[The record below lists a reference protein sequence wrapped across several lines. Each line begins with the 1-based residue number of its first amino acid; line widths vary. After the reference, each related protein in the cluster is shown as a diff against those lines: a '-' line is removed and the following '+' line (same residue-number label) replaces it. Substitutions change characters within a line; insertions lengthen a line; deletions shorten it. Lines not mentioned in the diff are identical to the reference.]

1 MWRKAF
7 SAGGLAEQARERF
20 QQSMRSFQS
29 SEAEEV
35 ERTARDIY
43 EQLEKNPAV
52 LYSLR
57 GSKFALDVAAV
68 AGSIAAGGIGYQDFI
83 IAPLVASL
91 THQLVELLGW
101 QVVDAQREQT
111 RHRQQELLKQHLSG
125 PMAEWLTQVA
135 GDRRL
140 VVRATATGFGPHSPG
155 DTATRRARSG
165 FEELGKVHDRFRRLL
180 RMLPYSA
187 PSPLPCSIWSA
198 DCGRGSTGRGAI
210 RCPR

>member
-1 MWRKAF
+1 
-7 SAGGLAEQARERF
+7 
-20 QQSMRSFQS
+20 MRLFNRA
-29 SEAEEV
+29 EAEEV
-35 ERTARDIY
+35 DRTARDIY

-111 RHRQQELLKQHLSG
+111 RHRQQELLKQHFSG
-125 PMAEWLTQVA
+125 PMAEWLTKWPA
-135 GDRRL
+135 SGGSSFERL
-140 VVRATATGFGPHSPG
+140 QLA
-155 DTATRRARSG
+155 
-165 FEELGKVHDRFRRLL
+165 LGRI
-180 RMLPYSA
+180 P
-187 PSPLPCSIWSA
+187 P
-198 DCGRGSTGRGAI
+198 AI
-210 RCPR
+210 QQLDAHVQALKS